1 MENNYLS
8 IIPDDTLIHMAKHH
22 WDKLEQFC
30 ILLTLDLQKGVK
42 N

>member
-1 MENNYLS
+1 MDDNY
-8 IIPDDTLIHMAKHH
+8 INMIPDDVLINIATQH